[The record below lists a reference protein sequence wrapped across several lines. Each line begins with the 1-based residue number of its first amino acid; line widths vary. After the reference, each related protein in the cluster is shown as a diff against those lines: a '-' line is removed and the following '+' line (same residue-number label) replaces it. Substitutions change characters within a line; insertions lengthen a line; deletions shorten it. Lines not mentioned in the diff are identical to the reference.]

1 MALLVWPVATMLRTL
16 ELAQRQPMSMTGRAA
31 RCCSRIQP
39 CWWRAQAMRSELPQ
53 RSPIAATSAAAAYA
67 VGATLAVS
75 RKRLTQHG

>member
-1 MALLVWPVATMLRTL
+1 MLPLNSALLVAG
-16 ELAQRQPMSMTGRAA
+16 TGDE
-31 RCCSRIQP
+31 
-39 CWWRAQAMRSELPQ
+39 SESPQ